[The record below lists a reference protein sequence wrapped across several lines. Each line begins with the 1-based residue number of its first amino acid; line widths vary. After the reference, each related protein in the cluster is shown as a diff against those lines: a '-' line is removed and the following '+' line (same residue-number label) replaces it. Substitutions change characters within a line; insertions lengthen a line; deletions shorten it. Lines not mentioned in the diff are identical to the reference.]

1 MEKTYQVSGMKCEG
15 CANTVTEKLSAVR
28 GVEKVDVNLAKGQV
42 TVTGKPFK
50 HSLNFPAKSS
60 LLNAYSTCASKYPCL
75 SPTS

>member
-28 GVEKVDVNLAKGQV
+28 GVEKVDVNLEKGQV

-50 HSLNFPAKSS
+50 LSLKRALKD
-60 LLNAYSTCASKYPCL
+60 TKYEL
-75 SPTS
+75 GDEV